1 MGGSV
6 LKSLDKKQSSLTSK
20 LKPTY
25 LLNER
30 VKTTTF
36 VGTKMQNK
44 EKIAVFI
51 DADNAPAKK
60 FDVVLT
66 ELAKH
71 GLISIRKAYGNW
83 KSPNLKPWEDILH
96 EYAIQP
102 IQQFDLTKGKNASDI
117 ALVIDAMDILYTKD
131 IDIIC
136 LISSDCDF
144 TPLVTRALADG
155 KTVFG
160 FGERK
165 APAAFVNS
173 CSRFLYL
180 DAEPVSV
187 IEPEEADATIQV
199 ETAEQS
205 KAQSET
211 AKAPQPPKPIAL
223 QKCNLKSDTKL
234 INMLRQAIEATEE
247 ENGWAQLG
255 PIGAHISNH
264 SSFDQRNYGFKKLV
278 DLFAAIDLFEIRK
291 PNKSMVLVRDIKRAK
306 KSGK

>member
-1 MGGSV
+1 MR
-6 LKSLDKKQSSLTSK
+6 D
-20 LKPTY
+20 
-25 LLNER
+25 
-30 VKTTTF
+30 
-36 VGTKMQNK
+36 K

-60 FDVVLT
+60 FDVVLA

-71 GLISIRKAYGNW
+71 GVISIRKAYGNW
-83 KSPNLKPWEDILH
+83 KSPGLKQWEDILH

-102 IQQFDLTKGKNASDI
+102 IQQFDLTKGKNATDI

-165 APAAFVNS
+165 APSAFVNS

-187 IEPEEADATIQV
+187 SEPEEIDAIPDTTLQAEPAV
-199 ETAEQS
+199 VPTAQDS
-205 KAQSET
+205 PTKAAQ
-211 AKAPQPPKPIAL
+211 AQPKPAAQ

-234 INMLRQAIEATEE
+234 INLLRQAIEATEE
-247 ENGWAQLG
+247 GHGWAQLG
-255 PIGAHISNH
+255 AIGSHISNQ

-291 PNKSMVLVRDIKRAK
+291 PNKTLVLVRDIKRTK
-306 KSGK
+306 KNGK

>member
-1 MGGSV
+1 
-6 LKSLDKKQSSLTSK
+6 
-20 LKPTY
+20 
-25 LLNER
+25 
-30 VKTTTF
+30 
-36 VGTKMQNK
+36 MQNK

-60 FDVVLT
+60 FDVVLA

-180 DAEPVSV
+180 DAEPVVVAEEIEV
-187 IEPEEADATIQV
+187 I
-199 ETAEQS
+199 
-205 KAQSET
+205 SEVT
-211 AKAPQPPKPIAL
+211 QPPPTAPDSVSKTKQVQPKTATP
-223 QKCNLKSDTKL
+223 QKCNLKSDSKL
-234 INMLRQAIEATEE
+234 LNMLHQAIEATEE
-247 ENGWAQLG
+247 EDGWAQLG
-255 PIGAHISNH
+255 PIGSHISNH
-264 SSFDQRNYGFKKLV
+264 SSFDQRNYGFKKLS
-278 DLFAAIDLFEIRK
+278 DLFAAIDLFEMRK
-291 PNKSMVLVRDIKRAK
+291 THGSVLWVRYIKRATK
-306 KSGK
+306 NGKLETNITT